1 MEIKLKLIKIRDE
14 MEVIIT
20 DFNEIQVTLKKYF

>member
-1 MEIKLKLIKIRDE
+1 MEVKLKLIKIRDE

-20 DFNEIQVTLKKYF
+20 NFNEIQVTLKKYF